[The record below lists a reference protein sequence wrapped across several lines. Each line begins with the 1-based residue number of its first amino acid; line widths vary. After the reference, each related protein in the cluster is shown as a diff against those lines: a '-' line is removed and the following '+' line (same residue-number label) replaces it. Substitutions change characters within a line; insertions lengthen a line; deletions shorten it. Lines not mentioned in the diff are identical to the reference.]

1 MLFFCSVH
9 MVSLQYCWNGSVAQ
23 QQQAEIAPV
32 RENLL
37 IYTGHKVCLLT
48 RVQILTE
55 EWKPALAFDLS
66 YSWYHLGRCQSR
78 QGKLA
83 FTLSVWQMEW
93 CILWAEQD
101 LPWHQSGESVAS
113 LGVSPDLLGSRRVSA
128 LAVGLQTQHC
138 ALAGL
143 RSRLGSCAYWMLLL
157 LPNAIS
163 VMNRS

>member
-1 MLFFCSVH
+1 

-37 IYTGHKVCLLT
+37 IYTGHKACLLT

-55 EWKPALAFDLS
+55 EWKPALAFDLL
-66 YSWYHLGRCQSR
+66 YSWYQLGRCQSR
-78 QGKLA
+78 QGKLD
-83 FTLSVWQMEW
+83 FTLSVRQMEC

-101 LPWHQSGESVAS
+101 LLWHHSGESVAS
-113 LGVSPDLLGSRRVSA
+113 LGLSSDLLGSRRFSA
-128 LAVGLQTQHC
+128 LAVGLQAQHC
-138 ALAGL
+138 AFGL
-143 RSRLGSCAYWMLLL
+143 VLDRSRLGSCAYWMLLL
-157 LPNAIS
+157 QPNAIS